1 MTASSQVA
9 SAPVAEAERIQT
21 LDVLRGFA
29 VLGILV
35 MNIQSYGMPLA
46 AYLNPHAAGPL
57 EGADW
62 WAWLAGHALADRKFI
77 NMFSMLFGAGV
88 LLFAARIEARGDK
101 PRALHYRRMLWLL
114 LFGAAHAYLL
124 WYGDILFSYAVC
136 GMLIYPL
143 RRRRPRTLL
152 LVGLLVMAVGSAFYL
167 FAGWSMKYWPPEEIV
182 KLERENWR
190 PPAED
195 LAREINI
202 YRGGWLEQMQER
214 VPTSF
219 FLQTQYLLM
228 YELWRAGGLMLIGM
242 ALFQWG
248 ALRGERSDGFY
259 WRCIAAGA
267 LIGMPVTLYGLWR
280 NVAAGWDLH
289 YSFFIGPQ
297 FNYWS
302 SVLTSL
308 MYIGVLSLLVRKRA
322 AQWLTSRLAAAGQMA
337 FTNYIMQTVICTT
350 IFYGHGL
357 GLYSRVSRTAQ
368 LGIVL
373 AIWMLQLAYSPW
385 WLRRFRFGPLE
396 WLWRSLTYGAFQ
408 PLSRTASS

>member
-1 MTASSQVA
+1 
-9 SAPVAEAERIQT
+9 VAETERNPA

-35 MNIQSYGMPLA
+35 MNVQSFAMPLA

-57 EGADW
+57 EGREW
-62 WAWLAGHALADRKFI
+62 WVWLGGHALADRKFI
-77 NMFSMLFGAGV
+77 NIFSMLFGAGV
-88 LLFAARIEARGDK
+88 LLFSGRAEARGQRA
-101 PRALHYRRMLWLL
+101 RALHYRRMLWLL
-114 LFGAAHAYLL
+114 LFGALHAYLL

-143 RRRRPRTLL
+143 RKRRPRTLL
-152 LVGLLVMAVGSAFYL
+152 IVGLLVMALGSAFYI
-167 FAGWSMKYWPPEEIV
+167 FVGWSMKYWPPEEVV
-182 KLERENWR
+182 KLEQENWR
-190 PPAED
+190 PPAEA
-195 LAREINI
+195 LAREAAF
-202 YRGGWLEQMQER
+202 YRGAWLEQMQER
-214 VPTSF
+214 VPTAF

-248 ALRGERSDGFY
+248 VLRGERSDGFY

-267 LIGMPVTLYGLWR
+267 LLGVPGTLYGVWR
-280 NVAAGWDLH
+280 DAQAGWDVH

-308 MYIGVLSLLVRKRA
+308 AYVGIFALLVRKSA
-322 AQWLTSRLAAAGQMA
+322 ATWLTARLAAAGQMA
-337 FTNYIMQTVICTT
+337 FSNYILQTLLCTT

-357 GLYSRVSRTAQ
+357 GRFGQMSRTAQ

-373 AIWMLQLAYSPW
+373 AIWTLQLVVSPW

-396 WLWRSLTYGAFQ
+396 WLWRSLTYGARQ
-408 PLSRTASS
+408 PFRRQVVTAAVPAD

>member
-1 MTASSQVA
+1 
-9 SAPVAEAERIQT
+9 VAETERIQA

-35 MNIQSYGMPLA
+35 MNVQSLAMPLA

-57 EGADW
+57 EGREW
-62 WAWLAGHALADRKFI
+62 WVWLGGHALADRKFI
-77 NMFSMLFGAGV
+77 NIFSMLFGAGV
-88 LLFAARIEARGDK
+88 LLFSGRVEARGQRA
-101 PRALHYRRMLWLL
+101 RALHYRRMLWLL
-114 LFGAAHAYLL
+114 LLGALHAYLL

-143 RRRRPRTLL
+143 RKRRPRTLL
-152 LVGLLVMAVGSAFYL
+152 IVGLLVMALGSAFYI
-167 FAGWSMKYWPPEEIV
+167 FVGWSMKYWPPEEV
-182 KLERENWR
+182 AKLEQENWR
-190 PPAED
+190 PPAEA
-195 LAREINI
+195 LAREAAF
-202 YRGGWLEQMQER
+202 YRGAWLEQMQER
-214 VPTSF
+214 VPTAF

-248 ALRGERSDGFY
+248 VLRGERADGFY

-267 LIGMPVTLYGLWR
+267 LLGVPGTLYGVWR
-280 NVAAGWDLH
+280 EVQAGWDIH

-297 FNYWS
+297 FNSWS

-308 MYIGVLSLLVRKRA
+308 AYIGIVVLLVRKQALR
-322 AQWLTSRLAAAGQMA
+322 WLTARLAAAGQMA
-337 FTNYIMQTVICTT
+337 FSNYILQTLLCTT

-357 GLYSRVSRTAQ
+357 GRFGQVSRTAQ

-373 AIWMLQLAYSPW
+373 AIWILQLMVSPW

-396 WLWRSLTYGAFQ
+396 WLWRSLTYGARQ
-408 PLSRTASS
+408 PFRRPVATAAVPAD